1 MLRAPV
7 IKWLAIGCLILLPM
21 ASQAQVVEQYY
32 GVKRVNSPAEAPSKP
47 QSEEATAKKPEVPA
61 QKVDPH
67 EPTPIATATP
77 LQPIDYRPAPR
88 DFTPQWMPTLTP
100 VDSFKALAAPNPAPA
115 EEKPARESAPETV
128 KVVRANTPPLATAH
142 LDEPRDIWEWA
153 VVLGRDAQAWSV
165 GLGSAATM
173 LALVAIMRPRPMQ
186 AAPVV
191 NVTMPTA
198 TTTMQAPGPMMG
210 WSYQEPRRK
219 KRSKKKSGSAEPE
232 YVPREP
238 NFTMGPTFEEEQA
251 EKELMAQQA
260 GDAMLMGL
268 VDANLAMRGAMAQ
281 AVEETSLN
289 PSPVVS

>member
-7 IKWLAIGCLILLPM
+7 IKWLAIGCLTLLPL

-32 GVKRVNSPAEAPSKP
+32 GVKRVNIPVETPKAQVEETTAAKPEAQAPAKKVAPS
-47 QSEEATAKKPEVPA
+47 
-61 QKVDPH
+61 

-77 LQPIDYRPAPR
+77 LQPIDYRPAQR
-88 DFTPQWMPTLTP
+88 EFTPQWMPLLTP
-100 VDSFKALAAPNPAPA
+100 TDPYKALAAPNPAPS
-115 EEKPARESAPETV
+115 EEKPSREPAEPV
-128 KVVRANTPPLATAH
+128 KVARASTPTMNMAPV
-142 LDEPRDIWEWA
+142 EPRDVWEWV
-153 VVLGRDAQAWSV
+153 VVLGKDSQAWSV

-186 AAPVV
+186 SAPIV
-191 NVTMPTA
+191 NVTMPT
-198 TTTMQAPGPMMG
+198 TSTTMQGPGPMMG

-219 KRSKKKSGSAEPE
+219 KRSKKKSAPAEAE

-251 EKELMAQQA
+251 EMQLMAQQA

-268 VDANLAMRGAMAQ
+268 VDANVAMRGAMAQ
-281 AVEETSLN
+281 AAEETT
-289 PSPVVS
+289 PTASPVVS